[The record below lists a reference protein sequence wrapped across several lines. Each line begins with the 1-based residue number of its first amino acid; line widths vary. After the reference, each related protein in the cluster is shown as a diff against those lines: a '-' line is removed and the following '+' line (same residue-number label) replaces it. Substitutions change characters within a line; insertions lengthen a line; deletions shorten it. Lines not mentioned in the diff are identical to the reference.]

1 MHRIDLAMEKF
12 HGSAVA
18 LITPFANGKVD
29 EKAYADFIN
38 WHIEQGTHCLVPVG
52 TTGESP
58 TVTHE
63 EHRRCI
69 DICIEVTA
77 GRVPVI
83 AGAGSNSTQEAI
95 ELAQFAQQAGADAA
109 MCVVPY
115 YNKPNQ
121 RGLYAHFKAIHDA
134 TDLPILIYSVPGR
147 VVSCPT
153 VETLA
158 ALAKL
163 PRILGI
169 KDATADLSLPEQQRA
184 ACGDDFLQLS
194 GEDATVVPYLA
205 AGGHGCISVTANIA
219 PKLCSE
225 LHEAWKAGDLAK
237 VDTIN
242 RSLMPL
248 HKALFA
254 DTSPAPVKYAATR
267 LGLCGPELRLPM
279 VEASDESKE
288 AVDLALQHAG
298 LI

>member
-1 MHRIDLAMEKF
+1 MDRF

-18 LITPFANGKVD
+18 LITPFADGKVD
-29 EKAYADFIN
+29 EKAYADFID
-38 WHIEQGTHCLVPVG
+38 WQIEQGTHCLVPVG

-69 DICIEVTA
+69 EICLEVTA

-83 AGAGSNSTQEAI
+83 AGAGSNSTHEATA
-95 ELAQFAQQAGADAA
+95 LAQFAQQAGADAA

-121 RGLYAHFKAIHDA
+121 RGLYAHFRAIHDA

-147 VVSCPT
+147 VVSCPS

-158 ALAKL
+158 ELAKL

-184 ACGDDFLQLS
+184 ACGEDFLQLS

-225 LHEAWKAGDLAK
+225 MHEAWKRRDLER
-237 VDTIN
+237 VDAIN

-254 DTSPAPVKYAATR
+254 DTSPSPVKYAATR

-279 VEASDESKE
+279 VEASDDSKE
-288 AVDLALQHAG
+288 AVDLAMQHAG